1 MDKRTE
7 IIDAA
12 KKAFRQYGVYKT
24 TLDDIGANCN
34 MRKNSLYYY
43 FKNKEDLFREVIKS
57 EFNDLLFIEKDFL
70 NNNLP
75 LKEMLRQYFHLR
87 FRMAQQFLKEYEL
100 MKFVNQ
106 QVYHQIFHEET
117 EFLIEEESKIVYA
130 IVHDKVTE
138 GTDINSLIT
147 IIISINQGLLYKSLF
162 MRHIEPDLESEIDT
176 IIKFLFNGISIKS
189 TEN

>member
-75 LKEMLRQYFHLR
+75 LKEMLRQYFHVR
-87 FRMAQQFLKEYEL
+87 FSQAQKFLKEYEL

-106 QVYHQIFHEET
+106 QIYHQIFHEET
-117 EFLIEEESKIVYA
+117 EFLIEEESKVVYA
-130 IVHDKVTE
+130 ILSDRVADD
-138 GTDINSLIT
+138 TDINSLIT
-147 IIISINQGLLYKSLF
+147 VIISINQWLIYKSLF

-176 IIKFLFNGISIKS
+176 IIKFLFNGISIK
-189 TEN
+189 